1 MKHSFRAFRHPNFR
15 LFFAGQSLSVIG
27 TWVQSIA
34 MSWLVYRL
42 SGSPFL
48 LGLTWFASLAP
59 VLVLAPLGGL
69 LADRVNRRA
78 LLVVTQSAALVHAAA
93 MAALAYADMLG
104 AWGVIAFAALLGVV
118 QACDTPLRQSFLPE
132 MVPDRADLPSA
143 IAFSSFMQ
151 QAGRLA
157 GPTIAGFLL
166 AHWSEAFCFAVNG
179 VSKLAVIGAVVVMRV
194 AHRPRTSSGRSAGG
208 ELADGVRYAWQI
220 VPIRMLLPSVAL
232 VSFMAAPYQ
241 SLMPIFAA
249 EIYHG
254 DARTLGVLMGAAGL
268 GGVASVLFLAARK
281 DVRGLTRIILG
292 AIMATGSALVA
303 FSFCRWLW
311 LALPL
316 MFIVGSGI
324 IALITAASTIIQ
336 TIVDDSKRGRVMSLY
351 VSCFLGMVPMGSLA
365 AGSLASVIG
374 APATLCTGGVFCLLG
389 ALVLWLKMPVLREH
403 MRAIYARLD
412 IPARKA

>member
-1 MKHSFRAFRHPNFR
+1 MRHSFRAFRHPNFR

-48 LGLTWFASLAP
+48 LGLTWFASLGP
-59 VLVLAPLGGL
+59 ILVLAPFGGL
-69 LADRVNRRA
+69 LADRVDRRVLLAVTQTAA
-78 LLVVTQSAALVHAAA
+78 LLHALA
-93 MAALAYADMLG
+93 MAVLAYADALG
-104 AWGVIAFAALLGVV
+104 PWGVIGFAALLGVV

-151 QAGRLA
+151 QAGRLL

-179 VSKLAVIGAVVVMRV
+179 VSKLGVLGAVLVMRV
-194 AHRPRTSSGRSAGG
+194 PHRERKPSGRSAGG
-208 ELADGVRYAWQI
+208 ELAEGLRYAWEI
-220 VPIRMLLPSVAL
+220 VPIRILLPSVAL

-254 DARTLGVLMGAAGL
+254 DARTLGFLMGAAGL
-268 GGVASVLFLAARK
+268 GGVASVLFLASRK
-281 DVRGLTRIILG
+281 DVRGLTRFILG
-292 AIMATGSALVA
+292 AVGATGTALVA
-303 FSFCRWLW
+303 FSFCRWFW

-316 MFIVGSGI
+316 MFVVGSGI
-324 IALITAASTIIQ
+324 IALITASSMIIQ

-351 VSCFLGMVPMGSLA
+351 TSCFLGMVPMGSLA
-365 AGSLASVIG
+365 AGALASAIG
-374 APATLCTGGVFCLLG
+374 APATLGVGGVCCLLG
-389 ALVLWLKMPVLREH
+389 AMVLWRHLPELRRHIRE
-403 MRAIYARLD
+403 IYKRLG
-412 IPARKA
+412 ISAGSA